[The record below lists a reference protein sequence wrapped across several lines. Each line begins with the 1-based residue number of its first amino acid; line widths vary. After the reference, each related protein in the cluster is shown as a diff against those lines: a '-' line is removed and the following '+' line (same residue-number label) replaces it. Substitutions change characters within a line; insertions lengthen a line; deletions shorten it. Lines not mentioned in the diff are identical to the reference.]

1 MGVIIAVANQK
12 GGVGKTTTAVNLSTA
27 LSLHKR
33 KVLLVDFD
41 PQGNATTG
49 MGVEKKVLKFTV
61 YDSLINNLSLRDL
74 VIPTVTPLLYII
86 PANIDLAGAEVELAG
101 LTHRESIL
109 QSKLKEIK
117 DEFDYIIIDCPPS
130 LGLLTLNA
138 LVSAELLLIP
148 VQCEYYA
155 MEGLVQL
162 FEVIREVKGSLNAR
176 LRILGIL
183 LTMADV
189 RTNLTQ
195 QVIAE
200 IRRYFPREALRTV
213 IPRNIRVSESPSY
226 GKPVVLYDPRCSG
239 AKSYRKLT
247 REVMKRVQKGIG

>member
-27 LSLHKR
+27 LALHKK

-49 MGVEKKVLKFTV
+49 MGVEKSVLKFTV

-74 VIPTVTPLLYII
+74 LIPTATPLLYII
-86 PANIDLAGAEVELAG
+86 PANLDLAGAEVELAG
-101 LTHRESIL
+101 LTHRESVL
-109 QSKLKEIK
+109 QNKLKEIK

-138 LVSAELLLIP
+138 LVSAESLLVP

-162 FEVIREVKGSLNAR
+162 FGVIREIKDSLNSR

-183 LTMADV
+183 LTMADR

-200 IRRYFPREALRTV
+200 IRRHFPREALRTV

-247 REVMKRVQKGIG
+247 REVIKRVQKRIG